1 MIRSWTFQKKVTAGF
16 AVMVVLV
23 ALTAAIGVFG
33 LRTVVASKDR
43 LVDINAQNLVNAA
56 QLQAASNEYTASFR
70 GYLLLMEDHFLDQRR
85 NAADAYE
92 GIFRRLDQGVYT
104 SEGRR
109 LLGDIR
115 KAQSEF
121 TAVQER
127 IITVRKSKGGLEAA
141 TRAVEQEAVPKRE
154 RFAET
159 IKAFVDREQVLL
171 DEAKRDSSARAS
183 MASSQLVGL
192 AVAAVLF
199 AAVTALLLGRA
210 LSRQIGSAVQHVQS
224 SSVELQTSV
233 NQQATGAKET
243 ATAMS
248 EVTTT
253 MTELLA
259 TSRQIMESAQQVAHI
274 AEETAGAA
282 RAGDQTVI
290 TTQESIESIRRQVN
304 VIVSHMLDL
313 GKKSQQIGSVL
324 DIINELA
331 EQTNILSINATI
343 EAAGAGEQG
352 KRFAVVGEEIRKL
365 ADRVG
370 GSTKEIRALV
380 EEIRGAVN
388 TTVLATEGGSKAV
401 DAGLRHF
408 EEVTRGFKQIAGL
421 VVTTTQAAR
430 EIELSTKQQM
440 SAVEQVNSAIGGAA
454 QASRENEASS
464 AQTLQTANQL
474 AHLSY
479 DLSLIVQSRASA

>member
-1 MIRSWTFQKKVTAGF
+1 MIGSWTFQNKVTAGF
-16 AVMVVLV
+16 AVMV
-23 ALTAAIGVFG
+23 ALSALAAVIAVYA

-43 LVDINAQNLVNAA
+43 VIAINAANLTNAA
-56 QLQAASNEYTASFR
+56 TLQAASNDYTAAFR
-70 GYLLLMEDHFLDQRR
+70 GFLLLSGDFFLGQRR
-85 NAADAYE
+85 KAAQMFE
-92 GIFRRLDQGVYT
+92 ETFRRLDQGAYT

-109 LLGDIR
+109 LLSDIQRAQADFAATQEQIILTR
-115 KAQSEF
+115 K
-121 TAVQER
+121 T
-127 IITVRKSKGGLEAA
+127 KNGLEAA
-141 TRAVEQEAVPKRE
+141 TRAVEQEAVPRRE
-154 RFAET
+154 RLAGA
-159 IKAFVDREQVLL
+159 IKTFVEREQNLL
-171 DEAKRDSSARAS
+171 DEAVRDSTARAS
-183 MASSQLVGL
+183 MAGTLVVGL
-192 AVAAVLF
+192 AVATVLF
-199 AAVTALLLGRA
+199 ASITALLLGRA

-253 MTELLA
+253 MSELLA

-274 AEETAGAA
+274 AEETASAA
-282 RAGDQTVI
+282 SAGDQTVVI
-290 TTQESIESIRRQVN
+290 TQESIEGIRRQVN
-304 VIVSHMLDL
+304 IIVSHMLDL

-352 KRFAVVGEEIRKL
+352 KRFAVVGDEIRKL

-401 DAGLRHF
+401 DAGLHHF
-408 EEVTRGFKQIAGL
+408 EEVTRGFKQIGKL

-440 SAVEQVNSAIGGAA
+440 SAVEQVSSAITGAA

-464 AQTLQTANQL
+464 AQTLQTATQL
-474 AHLSY
+474 AHLSR